1 MPELKLKS
9 IPSPSNLPPEVQ
21 AFAFPVKEAIDLL
34 LGRVGDGKDAA
45 VTRRNAGQV
54 LGGTTIINTGTATG
68 GGYVP
73 DLTAPPAP
81 TGLAA
86 TPGFSVINL
95 EFDDA
100 PYTVGHG
107 HAYTAVYRSSDSLR
121 GNAEMIGFTPGTI
134 YVDSVGS
141 SAGPFYYWIRF
152 VTRDGVMGP
161 WNAVSGVSA
170 STATDPTY
178 LLGLLAG
185 NITETSLKTEVIGG
199 KDAFVFNTKTFAIKY
214 SGTGYVPF
222 IVQAAPTTINGHVI
236 PPGVYLDEAFMRRFV
251 AQSGQIGSLAVDDA
265 AIANVSAAKLTIG
278 DGTVGGSLKST
289 YFASGVS
296 GWKIN
301 PDGTAEFNNVL
312 VHGTVYADSGYFKG
326 TLIGGAAA
334 TFASGTGLWAGYDSS
349 TYKARIGTAT
359 GSRMEWNGSALTI
372 YGAGGQVLLSSGSGI
387 PWDQVSGGGK
397 PLDNSGRV
405 IDGGTGTG
413 PGQRQSNDPP
423 SYYPVG
429 KTQQFKWSTSVGI
442 PDGGAWISLET
453 NKQYGDNSGGMMTQW
468 AYGQSGAT
476 WKRCAF
482 PTDAAWGGW
491 TQDLDRNTYTGDLN
505 ATWGANGSNLNVGI
519 GTNLLAN
526 TEFIGTM
533 APAVMG
539 WNPGGCA
546 ALYLVTSGSWI
557 PVGCRG
563 IQSYL
568 AGRNGN
574 AYNVGCDVYLTGGY
588 GQAAYGIP
596 VVAGRRYEFS
606 AELASHRCDSALC
619 IDFFDKDNVQ
629 CGGSGAPWV
638 ARSSGGNALSA
649 NANGTGFVHAVVFG
663 TAPSNAVYASIYWR
677 RSDTDAGQSDSY
689 AWLTHPLFGEAGSA
703 QAVPSAYSPG
713 IVTNTSQIYD
723 GAGLGLTAEWYGV
736 SGPGKPADNAT
747 VGAVIGTNLGGT
759 FNTSNIGVYMP
770 GAAIGN
776 AQIDRGTANKL
787 VVVEAD
793 ILNANV
799 STLKIKGN
807 AVNVPAYVESI
818 GGPLSVDSYVQWLGT
833 SGLPFD
839 DAGRAML
846 TLSMIAYASHNASGY
861 NVTCHAKFEVYCVRD
876 SDGAS
881 FTYSKE
887 KFLGDFV
894 SSQSGSSTTTTSF
907 DLPFKGTYYFR
918 AYLRLLFGGG
928 TQTLAIQSISMSI
941 NGIMR

>member
-34 LGRVGDGKDAA
+34 LGRIGDGKDAA

-81 TGLAA
+81 TGLVA

-95 EFDDA
+95 EWDDA

-141 SAGPFYYWIRF
+141 SAGPFYYWIRY

-185 NITETSLKTEVIGG
+185 NITEASLKTEVIGG
-199 KDAFVFNTKTFAIKY
+199 KDAFVFNAKTFAIKY

-222 IVQAAPTTINGHVI
+222 IVQVAPTTINGHVI

-251 AQSGQIGSLAVDDA
+251 AQSGQIGNLAVDDA

-289 YFASGVS
+289 YFASGVA

-326 TLIGGAAA
+326 TLIGGAAS
-334 TFASGTGLWAGYDSS
+334 TFSSGTGLWAGYDSS

-387 PWDQVSGGGK
+387 PWGQ
-397 PLDNSGRV
+397 
-405 IDGGTGTG
+405 ITGT
-413 PGQRQSNDPP
+413 
-423 SYYPVG
+423 
-429 KTQQFKWSTSVGI
+429 
-442 PDGGAWISLET
+442 
-453 NKQYGDNSGGMMTQW
+453 
-468 AYGQSGAT
+468 
-476 WKRCAF
+476 
-482 PTDAAWGGW
+482 
-491 TQDLDRNTYTGDLN
+491 
-505 ATWGANGSNLNVGI
+505 I
-519 GTNLLAN
+519 G
-526 TEFIGTM
+526 
-533 APAVMG
+533 PAVNRIYNSSAHPTQPNDDG
-539 WNPGGCA
+539 WSVWTNAGSGF
-546 ALYLVTSGSWI
+546 SGSEAEKGHVL
-557 PVGCRG
+557 PSFGSFAMPTGSARFLHAVG
-563 IQSYL
+563 
-568 AGRNGN
+568 A
-574 AYNVGCDVYLTGGY
+574 
-588 GQAAYGIP
+588 
-596 VVAGRRYEFS
+596 VVAGR
-606 AELASHRCDSALC
+606 ELEWNVHPQQVQVLPGTRVEAHALTGAQRCTAAVC
-619 IDFFDKDNVQ
+619 INWYD
-629 CGGSGAPWV
+629 GSGGLTQVTVGSNVSEAPGGTVLSNWKKTGGFAV
-638 ARSSGGNALSA
+638 APA
-649 NANGTGFVHAVVFG
+649 GTKWMSLVIKLKDMTGADAYVFCDQAFLG
-663 TAPSNAVYASIYWR
+663 EAAS
-677 RSDTDAGQSDSY
+677 GQSI
-689 AWLTHPLFGEAGSA
+689 L
-703 QAVPSAYSPG
+703 SPWSDG
-713 IVTNTSQIYD
+713 ARVITNTNQITD
-723 GAGLGLTAEWYGV
+723 GAGLGTTANWGGV
-736 SGPGKPADNAT
+736 TGSGKPADNAT

-759 FNTSNIGVYMP
+759 FDTTNIGVYMP

-776 AQIDRGTANKL
+776 AQIDRGTANKIKII
-787 VVVEAD
+787 EAD
-793 ILNANV
+793 IETASV

-807 AVNVPAYVESI
+807 SVNVPAYVESI

-846 TLSMIAYASHNASGY
+846 TLSMIAYASHNTSGY
-861 NVTCHAKFEVYCVRD
+861 NVTCHAKFEVYGVRD
-876 SDGAS
+876 LDGAT

-928 TQTLAIQSISMSI
+928 TQTLTIQSISMSI
-941 NGIMR
+941 TGIMR